1 MKSQLFEALK
11 LKQMGRDFFD
21 VQAPKDV
28 PELHLKILPG
38 YKTSIRQ
45 HENGIM
51 LNVEVAHIKGCLCS
65 GGGEKKNVL
74 NSLFQDHSQDCE
86 D

>member
-51 LNVEVAHIKGCLCS
+51 LNVEVAHIKGFLCS
-65 GGGEKKNVL
+65 RGGGKKECSQFAFSR
-74 NSLFQDHSQDCE
+74 SLTRL
-86 D
+86 